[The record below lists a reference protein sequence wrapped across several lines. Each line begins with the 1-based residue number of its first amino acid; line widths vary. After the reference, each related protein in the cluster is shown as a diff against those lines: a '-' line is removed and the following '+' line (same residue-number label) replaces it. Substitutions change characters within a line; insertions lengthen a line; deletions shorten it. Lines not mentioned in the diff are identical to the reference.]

1 MVAPTPDPR
10 TGADA
15 ESALQPD
22 HALVTWAGH
31 ATALIE
37 LDGVRILTDPVLVDR
52 IGPLRRIAA
61 PVAAD
66 LSARIDAVLLSHLH
80 ADHTDLRSLRMIGTG
95 TRVLAPRGAAAWLA
109 RRGFDNVEELT
120 VGEAT
125 SVGQVEVS
133 ATPAL
138 HGGRRRPG
146 GARADPI
153 GFVVRGARSVYF
165 AGDTDLFEEMSQL
178 AGSIDLALLPVWGWG
193 PALGPGH
200 LDPDRAV
207 TAALRLAPRVAVP
220 IHWGTFAL
228 PRGLRRP
235 ADPEG
240 PAKRFASQMARRV
253 PEVEA
258 RVIAPGGRLALGSVE
273 GVSPASRVG
282 ESSPSESRA
291 DHGT

>member
-1 MVAPTPDPR
+1 MGDFTPHHR
-10 TGADA
+10 TGAEAD
-15 ESALQPD
+15 SALQPR

-37 LDGVRILTDPVLVDR
+37 LDGVRILTDPILVDR
-52 IGPLRRIAA
+52 IGPLRRLAA

-66 LSARIDAVLLSHLH
+66 LSTRIDAVLLSHLH
-80 ADHTDLRSLRMIGTG
+80 ADHTDLRSLRMIGAG
-95 TRVLAPRGAAAWLA
+95 TRVLAPRGAAAWLS
-109 RRGFDNVEELT
+109 RRGFGNVEELA

-125 SVGQVEVS
+125 SVGALNVS

-146 GARADPI
+146 GVRADPI
-153 GFVVRGARSVYF
+153 GFVVRGSRSVYF
-165 AGDTDLFEEMSQL
+165 AGDTDLFEQMSQL

-207 TAALRLAPRVAVP
+207 TAALRLSPRVAVP

-235 ADPEG
+235 VDPEE
-240 PAKRFASQMARRV
+240 PAKRFASLMARRAPAV
-253 PEVEA
+253 DA
-258 RVIAPGGRLALGSVE
+258 RVIAPGGRLALDSGGSV
-273 GVSPASRVG
+273 SSSRAG
-282 ESSPSESRA
+282 ESPQSKTPAERGA
-291 DHGT
+291 